1 MMGYHLWVQE
11 KHVSLLLQPLEGLHS
26 QVCAAVSWSSA
37 AQRASSQQD
46 QNDAQLAG
54 CKAFAKRTWAQPWAH
69 LHVYSRTTPYQEG
82 IDHRRQQLDLL
93 PLGRG
98 DVGNQDTSH
107 TGIHKDLTTT
117 MLQQFPLAKPIIFL
131 ITESSLTPKVK
142 KLQLTWLLIITAEM
156 QHKEEMFI
164 SADEGGMD

>member
-1 MMGYHLWVQE
+1 M
-11 KHVSLLLQPLEGLHS
+11 STPTCLLKNNAIPRGNRPQKT
-26 QVCAAVSWSSA
+26 AAGSSA
-37 AQRASSQQD
+37 SGQRRCWKS
-46 QNDAQLAG
+46 
-54 CKAFAKRTWAQPWAH
+54 K
-69 LHVYSRTTPYQEG
+69 
-82 IDHRRQQLDLL
+82 
-93 PLGRG
+93 
-98 DVGNQDTSH
+98 DTSH